1 MSPTAF
7 WVDRGYDRDSAS
19 DGGSRY
25 GAYVRERLGWFTD
38 AGCWEWDD
46 SAPRFAAVV
55 WRIATGP
62 VMVPGYV
69 RMHPKIL
76 KADVERSEWDGSL
89 LACVDLITPW
99 PHTLERSREWRD
111 GKWWRD
117 WPAETLGGYEAYQWP
132 SGQDLANNPY
142 LLASASLRFTV
153 PPGQLPRPPA
163 RPAFTELAPTLP
175 TCDDLRA
182 LADTAQQS
190 VDVLVAEL
198 NRVIA
203 PVLATPERS

>member
-69 RMHPKIL
+69 RMHPKTTC
-76 KADVERSEWDGSL
+76 AESL
-89 LACVDLITPW
+89 VRNPFWMSITTRAGQCSLI
-99 PHTLERSREWRD
+99 S
-111 GKWWRD
+111 
-117 WPAETLGGYEAYQWP
+117 YSQ
-132 SGQDLANNPY
+132 
-142 LLASASLRFTV
+142 
-153 PPGQLPRPPA
+153 
-163 RPAFTELAPTLP
+163 
-175 TCDDLRA
+175 
-182 LADTAQQS
+182 
-190 VDVLVAEL
+190 
-198 NRVIA
+198 
-203 PVLATPERS
+203 